1 MLKPEFR
8 NPTSN
13 IQRLWNSAM
22 DKKAVFVL
30 SIPFLLFAGFCFA
43 GFCFSGCGASFTGP
57 ARTISPDAENIEL
70 ASEKSESVEYASP
83 EVLEMYERGLDRE
96 YLIGPGDVL
105 EIVSPHRPELA
116 GQYVVGPDGAIAVF
130 MAGEIELSGL
140 TRQQAEDRI
149 LEKTGRFYQSVA
161 ITLKINKYR
170 NNKVY
175 VLGRVDNPGV
185 IEFDG
190 RPTLLEALSI
200 AAPFPPVQK
209 AAFLSRCAIMRG
221 RDQIL
226 WIDLQQLL
234 RGGNTKL
241 NITLANNDVVYIPDP
256 QDSNV
261 FLMGEVR
268 APGSYEI
275 RDALT
280 LLNAIGM
287 AGGVTENAV
296 TSGIKLIRDRGLG
309 GGVVEIDLDEMMATA
324 DFSQNYLLK
333 NSDIVFVP
341 RRGIAT
347 FNYYLRQIDPFVQL
361 LIVAETLQKSE

>member
-1 MLKPEFR
+1 
-8 NPTSN
+8 
-13 IQRLWNSAM
+13 M
-22 DKKAVFVL
+22 DKKAAFFL
-30 SIPFLLFAGFCFA
+30 AIRFLLLAGICI
-43 GFCFSGCGASFTGP
+43 SGCGASFSGP
-57 ARTISPDAENIEL
+57 APTISPEDPNTDL

-83 EVLEMYERGLDRE
+83 EILEMYERGLHKE

-105 EIVSPHRPELA
+105 EIVSPHRPEIA

-130 MAGEIELSGL
+130 MGGEIELSRL

-149 LEKTGRFYQSVA
+149 LGKMARFYDSVA

-175 VLGRVDNPGV
+175 VLGRVDHPGV

-234 RGGNTKL
+234 RRGNLKL
-241 NITLANNDVVYIPDP
+241 NVRLANNDVVYIPDP

-261 FLMGEVR
+261 FVMGEVR

-275 RDALT
+275 RDVLT

-296 TSGIKLIRDRGLG
+296 TSGIKLIRDRGRG
-309 GGVVEIDLDEMMATA
+309 GGVVEIDLDKMMATA

-341 RRGIAT
+341 RKGIAT
-347 FNYYLRQIDPFVQL
+347 FNYYLRQVDPFVQL
-361 LIVAETLQKSE
+361 LIVAETLRKNE